1 MPQIDLITGFLGAG
15 KTTFIKDYAK
25 FMIDQNVQLGI
36 LESDY
41 GAINIDMVL
50 LQDLIGENC
59 EVEMVIGGD
68 GVLSHRR
75 RFQTKLIAMAMTGYD
90 CVIVEPSGIFD
101 TDEFFDILAEEP
113 LCSMYSPGTLVAI
126 VDADLPEELSEETE
140 FLLVSQTAC
149 AGMIVLSRWQES
161 YGEERIEQI
170 LAHLNRAL
178 ERFHCDR
185 RFTRE
190 DIFAKEWDKMTAEDY
205 EKVALASMIPASFEK
220 LPVQQESGYGT
231 LFYFGTRMEEEE
243 VCKKVQETF
252 ADPACGNVIRIKGFV
267 RTGDNTRV
275 QINATRGGIEIEPT
289 IFANEVLI
297 VTGENLHRDRIDGIW
312 AGSSEIVTPGKESF
326 GF

>member
-25 FMIDQNVQLGI
+25 FMLDQQVQLGI
-36 LESDY
+36 LENDY

-50 LQDLIGENC
+50 LQDLMGENC

-68 GVLSHRR
+68 GILSHRR
-75 RFQTKLIAMAMTGYD
+75 RFQTKLISMAMTGYD

-140 FLLVSQTAC
+140 YLLVSQTAC
-149 AGMIVLSRWQES
+149 AGIIVLSRWQES
-161 YGEERIEQI
+161 YGEERIDRI
-170 LAHLNRAL
+170 LAHLNKAQ
-178 ERFHCDR
+178 EHFHSDR

-205 EKVALASMIPASFEK
+205 EKVAMASMVPSSFAK
-220 LPVQQESGYGT
+220 LPVDQESGYGT

-243 VCKKVQETF
+243 VRRKVEETF
-252 ADPACGNVIRIKGFV
+252 ADPACGNVIRVKGFV
-267 RTGDNTRV
+267 RTGDDTRV
-275 QINATRGGIEIEPT
+275 QINATRSGIEIEPT

-297 VTGENLHRDRIDGIW
+297 VTGEKLDRSRIDAIW
-312 AGSSEIVTPGKESF
+312 APDSEIITPGTETVH
-326 GF
+326 

>member
-25 FMIDQNVQLGI
+25 FMLDQQVQLGI
-36 LESDY
+36 LENDY

-50 LQDLIGENC
+50 LQDLMGENC

-68 GVLSHRR
+68 GILSHRR
-75 RFQTKLIAMAMTGYD
+75 RFQTKLISMAMTGYD

-140 FLLVSQTAC
+140 YLLVSQTAC
-149 AGMIVLSRWQES
+149 AGIIVLSRWQEN
-161 YGEERIEQI
+161 YGEERIERL
-170 LAHLNRAL
+170 LAHLNRAQ
-178 ERFHCDR
+178 EHFHSDR

-205 EKVALASMIPASFEK
+205 EKVAMASMVPSSFAK
-220 LPVQQESGYGT
+220 LPVDKESGYGT

-243 VCKKVQETF
+243 VRRKVEETF
-252 ADPACGNVIRIKGFV
+252 ADPACGNVIRVKGFV
-267 RTGDNTRV
+267 RTGDDTRV
-275 QINATRGGIEIEPT
+275 QINATRSGIEIEPT

-297 VTGENLHRDRIDGIW
+297 VTGEKLDRSRIDAIW
-312 AGSSEIVTPGKESF
+312 APDSEIITPGTETAH
-326 GF
+326 

>member
-25 FMIDQNVQLGI
+25 FMLDQQVQLGI
-36 LESDY
+36 LENDY

-50 LQDLIGENC
+50 LQDLMGENC
-59 EVEMVIGGD
+59 EVEMVIGG
-68 GVLSHRR
+68 GILSHRR
-75 RFQTKLIAMAMTGYD
+75 RFQTKLISMAMTGYD

-140 FLLVSQTAC
+140 YLLVSQTAC
-149 AGMIVLSRWQES
+149 AGIIVLSRWQEN
-161 YGEERIEQI
+161 YGEERIERL
-170 LAHLNRAL
+170 LAHLNRAQ
-178 ERFHCDR
+178 EHFHSDR

-205 EKVALASMIPASFEK
+205 EKVAMASMVPSSFAK
-220 LPVQQESGYGT
+220 LPVDKESGYGT

-243 VCKKVQETF
+243 VRRKVEETF
-252 ADPACGNVIRIKGFV
+252 ADPACGNVIRVKGFV
-267 RTGDNTRV
+267 RTGEDTRV

-297 VTGENLHRDRIDGIW
+297 VTGEKLDRSRIDAIW
-312 AGSSEIVTPGKESF
+312 APDSEIITPGTETAH
-326 GF
+326 

>member
-25 FMIDQNVQLGI
+25 FMLDQQVQLGI
-36 LESDY
+36 LENDY

-50 LQDLIGENC
+50 LQDLMGENC

-68 GVLSHRR
+68 GILSHRR
-75 RFQTKLIAMAMTGYD
+75 RFQTKLISMAMTGYD

-140 FLLVSQTAC
+140 YLLVSQTAC
-149 AGMIVLSRWQES
+149 AGIIVLSRWQEN
-161 YGEERIEQI
+161 YGEERIERL
-170 LAHLNRAL
+170 LAHLNRAQ
-178 ERFHCDR
+178 EHFHSDR

-205 EKVALASMIPASFEK
+205 EKVAMASMVPSSFAK
-220 LPVQQESGYGT
+220 LPVDKESGYGT

-243 VCKKVQETF
+243 VRRKVEETF
-252 ADPACGNVIRIKGFV
+252 ADPACGNVIRVKGFV
-267 RTGDNTRV
+267 RTGEDTRV

-297 VTGENLHRDRIDGIW
+297 VTGEKLDRSRIDAIW
-312 AGSSEIVTPGKESF
+312 APDSEIITPGTETAH
-326 GF
+326 